1 MLSDAKGALKKEMI
15 IMCTDCGGEFEV
27 PEDVETGEIIECPD
41 CGLDYVI
48 VLDESGQLSLKELT
62 LEGEDW
68 GE

>member
-1 MLSDAKGALKKEMI
+1 MT
-15 IMCTDCGGEFEV
+15 IMCTDCGGELEV
-27 PEDVETGEIIECPD
+27 PNDSEAGEIIECPD

-48 VLDESGQLSLKELT
+48 VEDESGQLSLKELT

>member
-1 MLSDAKGALKKEMI
+1 
-15 IMCTDCGGEFEV
+15 MCTDCGGEIEV
-27 PEDVETGEIIECPD
+27 PDDSEAGEIIECPD

-48 VLDESGQLSLKELT
+48 VEDESGQLSLKELT